1 MADFS
6 ADDLGSFADLAAV
19 DKVNA
24 MSSDAWN
31 AYASNAMSGTGI
43 NWGDLAS
50 KYGSKV
56 AALIGAGLGASG
68 LLGSN
73 NPQKS
78 GYQGKIPLLTATRQ
92 QLPVFG
98 NSYQP
103 TPTIPTAPSNRW
115 AQTVNDI
122 YQQELGRQADESGM
136 ANYTSLL
143 NQGMTGE
150 QIREQLR
157 SSSEGQQR
165 ASAGVNLQPQSE
177 GISQSPQ
184 SASVVPPSAGIA
196 QETTAP
202 RRPGSMGRRY
212 FTDMVYAPKSGIAA
226 VAPAAPVVETPVAPV
241 APAPT
246 VPVDNGGMVSAAHG
260 GMMGY
265 AQGGIAALYLG
276 GQTDGMADKIPANI
290 DEKQPAK
297 LSHGEF
303 VVPADIVSA
312 LGSGNSS
319 AGAKVLYDMMDRIRK
334 HAHGTTKQIKPANLK
349 KTLPA

>member
-1 MADFS
+1 MGYEALPDGTLV
-6 ADDLGSFADLAAV
+6 DTGTGQLYTGSFTGG
-19 DKVNA
+19 KP
-24 MSSDAWN
+24 SSNTD
-31 AYASNAMSGTGI
+31 
-43 NWGDLAS
+43 
-50 KYGSKV
+50 YGS
-56 AALIGAGLGASG
+56 AIASLLGAGLGASG
-68 LLGSN
+68 LLNSN
-73 NPQKS
+73 QPKS

-92 QLPVFG
+92 QLPMFG
-98 NSYQP
+98 NAYQP
-103 TPTIPTAPSNRW
+103 APPNRW

-136 ANYTSLL
+136 AAFTNHL
-143 NQGMTGE
+143 NAGMTGE
-150 QIREQLR
+150 QMREALR
-157 SSSEGQQR
+157 SSAEGQQR
-165 ASAGVNLQPQSE
+165 AITGVNPQNAENSQPL
-177 GISQSPQ
+177 Q
-184 SASVVPPSAGIA
+184 SASVAPPSAGIA
-196 QETTAP
+196 QEAIAP

-226 VAPAAPVVETPVAPV
+226 VAPTPVAPAVETPVT
-241 APAPT
+241 PAPT

-265 AQGGIAALYLG
+265 AQGGLSDLGYYLG
-276 GQTDGMADKIPANI
+276 GKTDGMADRIPANI
-290 DEKQPAK
+290 DNKQQAK

-303 VVPADIVSA
+303 VVPADVVGA